1 MSYEQVALPP
11 LELCLRPLLRHGLTL
26 DPVEEEAHRASGVLE
41 LDVTKEVRA
50 VSSLGDGQGRSLR
63 LRLNGRLSVIEH
75 KHMKEGGGGQDKQ
88 IGELIDF
95 IRQNDPQVSYI
106 SFLDGVYFN
115 ELAVADQSER
125 KSRAQLNQIRQALR
139 ANRYNYFVN
148 TAGFLHRLALNR
160 NAS

>member
-1 MSYEQVALPP
+1 MQDFLDADGVY
-11 LELCLRPLLRHGLTL
+11 LRTDSDGKKLFMQ
-26 DPVEEEAHRASGVLE
+26 VLE
-41 LDVTKEVRA
+41 ELGLWFRWSSERQNKFPDVA
-50 VSSLGDGQGRSLR
+50 V
-63 LRLNGRLSVIEH
+63 RLNGRLSVIEH

-148 TAGFLHRLALNR
+148 TAGFLHWLSLNGK
-160 NAS
+160 ST